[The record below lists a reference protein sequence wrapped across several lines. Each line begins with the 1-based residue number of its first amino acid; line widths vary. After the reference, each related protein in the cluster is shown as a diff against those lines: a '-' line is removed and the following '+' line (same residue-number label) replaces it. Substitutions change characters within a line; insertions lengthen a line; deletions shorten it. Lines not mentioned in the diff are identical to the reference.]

1 MIDNF
6 RRIRTWGLDTNINK
20 RSFFQDKGNESC
32 VAAFIDSVSR
42 NSSPL
47 ISIKDILETTDIC
60 IKLSNEIFD

>member
-1 MIDNF
+1 MAINLSKGEDRDFYENKTILIDNF

-42 NSSPL
+42 NSL
-47 ISIKDILETTDIC
+47 H
-60 IKLSNEIFD
+60 